1 MAHSTFLCPIDEFQ
15 IAYTV
20 ICGQTFRWR
29 LDKAGWWACLL
40 PVTDPK
46 TGATSQQLVRL
57 WQDDEAVYYETSP
70 KARDLGLVRDYFR
83 LDVDLPALAR
93 RFIEA
98 DYHIRPAMAE
108 FAGLRVIRQDPVE
121 CLFSFLCTS
130 ASPLYRIRRTIAA
143 LCREYGNLY
152 PGEVAGLTHNAFPPV
167 HRLAEASLPY
177 LTRLGLGYRAAYVKE
192 TALAVMA
199 HGGAPWLH
207 GLRRRP
213 YAEAKS
219 ALMALPGVGAKIADC
234 VCLFSLD
241 KDEAVPVDTHIRQIV
256 QRTYLAEYEPPVPM
270 SKTLTKNT
278 YTKIASD
285 VRARFGPMAGWAQQY
300 LFFHDL
306 YEQNQWEA
314 YTALYQPFVEPIRP
328 LKKDSKGLRSK

>member
-1 MAHSTFLCPIDEFQ
+1 MAYSTFLCPIDEFQ

-29 LDKAGWWACLL
+29 IDKDGWWACLL
-40 PVTDPK
+40 PITDPD
-46 TGATSQQLVRL
+46 TGRATQQLVRL
-57 WQDDEAVYYETSP
+57 WQDDDAVFYETGP
-70 KARDLGLVRDYFR
+70 RAHDLALVRDYFR

-93 RFIEA
+93 QFVDA
-98 DYHIRPAMAE
+98 DHHIRPAMAE

-143 LCREYGNLY
+143 LCREYGDLY
-152 PGEVAGLTHNAFPPV
+152 PGEVAGLTHHAFPPV
-167 HRLAEASLPY
+167 HRLAEASLPH
-177 LTRLGLGYRAAYVKE
+177 LTWLGLGYRAAYVKE
-192 TALAVMA
+192 TASAVMA
-199 HGGAPWLH
+199 HGGAPWLL

-213 YAEAKS
+213 YHEAKS
-219 ALMALPGVGAKIADC
+219 ALMALPGIGAKIADC

-256 QRTYLAEYEPPVPM
+256 QRTYQADSAPEKPT

-278 YTKIASD
+278 YTQIAGD
-285 VRARFGPMAGWAQQY
+285 VRTRFGPMAGWAQQY

-306 YEQNQWEA
+306 FEKGAWES
-314 YTALYQPFVEPIRP
+314 YTALYQPLAEPIRP
-328 LKKDSKGLRSK
+328 LKK

>member
-40 PVTDPK
+40 PVTDPQ
-46 TGATSQQLVRL
+46 TGATQQQLVRL
-57 WQDDEAVYYETSP
+57 WQDDEAVFYETSP

-83 LDVDLPALAR
+83 LDVDLPALAQ

-98 DYHIRPAMAE
+98 DYHIRPAMAD

-130 ASPLYRIRRTIAA
+130 AAPLYRIRRTVAA
-143 LCREYGNLY
+143 LCREYGDLY

-177 LTRLGLGYRAAYVKE
+177 LTKLGLGYRAAYVKE
-192 TALAVMA
+192 TALAVMER
-199 HGGAPWLH
+199 GGAPWLH

-234 VCLFSLD
+234 VCLFSLN
-241 KDEAVPVDTHIRQIV
+241 KDEAVPVDTHIRQIA
-256 QRTYLAEYEPPVPM
+256 QRTYFVNDKSSESPSGKLP
-270 SKTLTKNT
+270 SKTLTKNV
-278 YTKIASD
+278 YAQIGND
-285 VRARFGPMAGWAQQY
+285 LRARFGPMAGWAQQY

-306 YEQNQWEA
+306 YEKGAWET
-314 YTALYQPFVEPIRP
+314 YTSLYQPHVEPIRP
-328 LKKDSKGLRSK
+328 LKK